1 LFLQSGHKT
10 KEDRTLLRA
19 LGGLST
25 NQSYNIGGNL
35 KYYPSI
41 LHEMV
46 KACFICGAK
55 DVRLFEIRSNMKQ
68 RQKWFEAFETFCG
81 KQIYGGNDKHN
92 LLICICNL
100 KTTKIT
106 DYSEICEQHFQQ
118 VSIITLQPPKD
129 DAYVKILFLVL
140 LFL

>member
-10 KEDRTLLRA
+10 KEGRTLLRA
-19 LGGLST
+19 LGGRLT

-46 KACFICGAK
+46 KSVFSFVGQK

-68 RQKWFEAFETFCG
+68 RRKMVRSF
-81 KQIYGGNDKHN
+81 
-92 LLICICNL
+92 
-100 KTTKIT
+100 
-106 DYSEICEQHFQQ
+106 
-118 VSIITLQPPKD
+118 
-129 DAYVKILFLVL
+129 
-140 LFL
+140 

>member
-1 LFLQSGHKT
+1 VAIKQKKT
-10 KEDRTLLRA
+10 EPYCAPSVAYQR
-19 LGGLST
+19 
-25 NQSYNIGGNL
+25 YNIGGNL

-81 KQIYGGNDKHN
+81 KQIYGDNDKHN
-92 LLICICNL
+92 LLICICNI
-100 KTTKIT
+100 K
-106 DYSEICEQHFQQ
+106 DYKNYGFTQKF
-118 VSIITLQPPKD
+118 VSSIFNKSL
-129 DAYVKILFLVL
+129 
-140 LFL
+140 

>member
-19 LGGLST
+19 LGGRST

-35 KYYPSI
+35 KYCPSI

-55 DVRLFEIRSNMKQ
+55 DVRLFEIHSNMKQ
-68 RQKWFEAFETFCG
+68 RQKWFVAFETFAVSKFIIIIIINVVTQSRTG
-81 KQIYGGNDKHN
+81 LQIYEGRNDQLN
-92 LLICICNL
+92 RLG
-100 KTTKIT
+100 
-106 DYSEICEQHFQQ
+106 
-118 VSIITLQPPKD
+118 PM
-129 DAYVKILFLVL
+129 A
-140 LFL
+140 